1 MHKPLPERHYQP
13 VQKVQDEHSVFLDED
28 ELVQGGNT
36 TTKTLFYAV
45 NNMCIKIT
53 HQGEQIMDSAGLG
66 NLLGGNT
73 STGGG
78 LDTSYMTQQQ
88 QNQ

>member
-1 MHKPLPERHYQP
+1 M
-13 VQKVQDEHSVFLDED
+13 QKVQDEHSVFLDED

-53 HQGEQIMDSAGLG
+53 HQGEQIMDLAGGLG

-73 STGGG
+73 SGG
-78 LDTSYMTQQQ
+78 LDTSYMT
-88 QNQ
+88 